1 MVTVLAYSP
10 SYIITDSPPT
20 VCETTNPDLTF
31 YSTTFI
37 NIILTSIYSVMVI
50 VTIRIIHKVSQNES
64 IIIFS
69 IIFTQHNSGVFLNF
83 SFSAVEKKL
92 IFILI
97 LNILAGLVM
106 YTTTAVQTALSSDI
120 VNNAIEY
127 FICEAGGRERNCSH
141 VIFDSVYGLL
151 IVNRLTNSWL
161 SLGKNDYYYY
171 YYYHLSFFHV
181 FA

>member
-1 MVTVLAYSP
+1 MVAVLAYSP
-10 SYIITDSPPT
+10 SYILNDSPPT
-20 VCETTNPDLTF
+20 VCETRNPDLTF

-97 LNILAGLVM
+97 LNIFAGLVM

-120 VNNAIEY
+120 VNNTIEY
-127 FICEAGGRERNCSH
+127 FICEGGGRERNCSL